1 MKIFLRIAGF
11 FLVVGFVAALA
22 VAGFTLTLLP
32 DLPDDEQIRDVELQV
47 PLRVYAAN
55 GELIAEFGE
64 QRRTPV
70 AMDEVPE
77 TLIRAILAAEDS
89 SFYDHPGVDFSGVIR
104 AAIQN
109 FKSGQTQQGASTI
122 TMQVARNY
130 FLTREKTYTR
140 KIKEA
145 LLAFRLERMLTKDQ
159 ILELYLNKIF
169 LGHRSYGYAA
179 AARTYYARPLDELTL
194 PEMAMLAGLPK
205 APSRDNPFTNPER
218 ALERRNYVLGRMHEL
233 DYISDAAHAA
243 ARDAPLTAERHRI
256 VTDVEAPYIAE
267 MVRDYM
273 LERYGEA
280 AYWEGYQVYTTI
292 VPELQHNAN
301 AALRAG
307 LLDYSHRHGYRGP
320 AGTTD
325 LNRDADR
332 EQLNEALA
340 EYPTSGE
347 LVPAL
352 VLAVEHRRAT
362 AYTRAREIV
371 ELPWQ
376 GLSWARRFLS
386 ATSVGPEPDS
396 AADVVSVGD
405 VIYVRRVE
413 GDQKGNNEGDTGS
426 DSDAGYWRLTQLPG
440 VAGGLVSMDP
450 HSGAIQS
457 LIGGFD
463 FYLGKFN
470 RITQAER
477 QPGSNIKPFIFS
489 AAMDNGFTPAS
500 RVSGGPI
507 VIDDQDRDAL
517 WRPENYSGKFFGPTR
532 LRMALVKSMNLVSV
546 RVARAVGLE
555 TTRDHLARFGFDPA
569 SLPNGLSLALGS
581 GTVPPMTVARAY
593 AVLANGGFL
602 VEPHVIRWVEDTD
615 GNIVEQAKPAL
626 ACSYCAAPSFEAE
639 RDRSLQAPRVISPE
653 NRFLVTSMM
662 RDVIRQGTG
671 RRALALGRNDLA
683 GKTGTTNDFRDAWF
697 SGFNDDVVTTVW
709 VGFDD
714 SRTLGR
720 GEAGSTAAL
729 PIWVDYMEEALQ
741 GVPESSLIRPDN
753 VISVRINAANG
764 EPVTDGDPAGI
775 EEYFKVGTSPRGA
788 GYAQDSSSSTSPI
801 VEPSA
806 EGGGSRTEG
815 LF

>member
-11 FLVVGFVAALA
+11 FLIAGFVAALA

-32 DLPDDEQIRDVELQV
+32 DLPDDEEIRDVELQV

-55 GELIAEFGE
+55 GELIGEFGT

-77 TLIRAILAAEDS
+77 TLIQAILAAEDS
-89 SFYDHPGVDFSGVIR
+89 SFYSHPGVDFSGVVR

-109 FKSGQTQQGASTI
+109 FRSGQTQQGASTI

-130 FLTREKTYTR
+130 FLSREKTYTR

-169 LGHRSYGYAA
+169 LGHRSYGYVA

-218 ALERRNYVLGRMHEL
+218 ALDRRNYVLDRMHEL
-233 DYISDAAHAA
+233 GYIDDATHDAA
-243 ARDAPLTAERHRI
+243 RNAPSTAEPHRI
-256 VTDVEAPYIAE
+256 VTDVEAPYVAE
-267 MVRDYM
+267 MARDYM
-273 LERYGEA
+273 LERFGEA
-280 AYWEGYQVYTTI
+280 AYWEGYKVYTTI
-292 VPELQHNAN
+292 VPRLQRNAN
-301 AALRAG
+301 ATLRAG

-320 AGTTD
+320 VATTE
-325 LNRDADR
+325 LNSDTGSER
-332 EQLNEALA
+332 LNEALA
-340 EYPTSGE
+340 EYPSSAD
-347 LVPAL
+347 LVSAV
-352 VLAVEHRRAT
+352 VLTVEDKSAT
-362 AYTRAREIV
+362 AYTQSKEVIEI
-371 ELPWQ
+371 PWQ
-376 GLSWARRFLS
+376 GLSWARRYLS

-396 AADVVSVGD
+396 ASDVVSAGD
-405 VIYVRRVE
+405 VVYVQRVDE
-413 GDQKGNNEGDTGS
+413 EQDDASETENENPEQF
-426 DSDAGYWRLTQLPG
+426 WRLTQLPE
-440 VAGGLVSMDP
+440 VSGGLVSLDP
-450 HSGAIQS
+450 QSGAIQS
-457 LIGGFD
+457 LVGGFD
-463 FYLGKFN
+463 FYLSSFN
-470 RITQAER
+470 HVMQAER

-555 TTRDHLARFGFDPA
+555 ATREHLARFGFDLA

-581 GTVPPMTVARAY
+581 GTVLPMTVARAY

-602 VEPHVIRWVEDTD
+602 VDPHLISWIEDTD
-615 GNIVEQAKPAL
+615 GNIVEQTQPAL
-626 ACSYCAAPSFEAE
+626 ACGYCAVPSFEAE
-639 RDRSLQAPRVISPE
+639 RDRPLQAPRVISPE

-662 RDVIRQGTG
+662 RDVIRHGTG
-671 RRALALGRNDLA
+671 RRALALGREDLA

-714 SRTLGR
+714 SQTLGR

-729 PIWVDYMEEALQ
+729 PIWVDYMEEALE
-741 GVPESSLIRPDN
+741 GVPESPLIRPDN
-753 VISVRINAANG
+753 VISVRINAETGA
-764 EPVTDGDPAGI
+764 PVAEGNPAGI
-775 EEYFKVGTSPRGA
+775 EEYFKVGTGPGSADNVRGSPSS
-788 GYAQDSSSSTSPI
+788 DSDT
-801 VEPSA
+801 EQRRA
-806 EGGGSRTEG
+806 EGGDSNTEG